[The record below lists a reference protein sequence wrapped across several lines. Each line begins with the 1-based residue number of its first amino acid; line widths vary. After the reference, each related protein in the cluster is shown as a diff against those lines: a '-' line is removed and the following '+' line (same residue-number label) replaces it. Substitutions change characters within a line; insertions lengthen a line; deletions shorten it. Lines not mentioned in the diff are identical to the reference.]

1 MRHMAVFTI
10 PYSVLLFAGLF
21 SSCLLLG
28 CESSVDHFERFY
40 KPAATREGAPA
51 VKQSGATPPQL
62 VYSHDPDMDGRLLR
76 QHGYVLIGT
85 ASFYGPPDY
94 SYADS
99 AVALGQD
106 VGASILLLKAPSFG
120 ATSCCRSDESS
131 VQVVSGGN
139 GFVSYW
145 TKPDPANTSRSN

>member
-1 MRHMAVFTI
+1 MRQMAVFNI
-10 PYSVLLFAGLF
+10 PYSVLLSASLI

-28 CESSVDHFERFY
+28 CESNFDHFERFY
-40 KPAATREGAPA
+40 KPAATREGAPS
-51 VKQSGATPPQL
+51 VKQSAATPSQL
-62 VYSHDPDMDGRLLR
+62 VYSHDPDMDGRVLR

-85 ASFYGPPDY
+85 ASFYGAPDY

-99 AVALGQD
+99 AVALGQK

-120 ATSCCRSDESS
+120 ATSCCLLDESS

-145 TKPDPANTSRSN
+145 TKPDPANTSGSN